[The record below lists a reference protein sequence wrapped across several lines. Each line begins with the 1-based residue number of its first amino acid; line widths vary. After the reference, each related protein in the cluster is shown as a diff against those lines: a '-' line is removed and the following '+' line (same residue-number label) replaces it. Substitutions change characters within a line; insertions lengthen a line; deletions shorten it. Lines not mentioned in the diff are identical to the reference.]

1 MTWAQRQKIGRSHL
15 RRLAVIYLRQ
25 SSPRQVRENFR
36 STERQYSL
44 VQEAVKLGW
53 PPEQV
58 LTVDSDL
65 GISGRFSDGR
75 ARGAFKELVARVC
88 LGEVGA
94 IFGLEVSRLARSSA
108 ETQRLL
114 EYCGLTD
121 TLVIDTDGIYD
132 LRDFNDQLVL
142 GVKGQLAHAELH
154 VMAVRMHGARRHAA
168 ERGELRIP
176 LSVGYRYDEEGGWII
191 DPDEEVQ
198 VAVHDLFKAFQQAGS
213 AYGVVGV
220 FAGRRFPTRP
230 YGGAR
235 AGEVRWGALTYARA
249 KSVLQNPCYAG
260 AYVAGR
266 YQARRVVA
274 PDGTITTKQIKLPRS
289 EWAVIIH
296 DHHDGYISWEQFL
309 GNEQRLQAN
318 ATSKSRRPPR
328 KGSALCQGIVRCGA
342 CGRGMTTTYHAKGA
356 QYVCSRSRQ
365 GHFRTPAC
373 RSVKTAGVDE
383 LVARRPLQAL
393 APEEIALALKAAD
406 EFQDRR
412 ARSNRALQLRVERAR
427 YEAIRAE
434 RAFHACEPDNRLV
447 ARSLENR
454 WEEKLRELK
463 DAEAELAEHV
473 VPSSEPSRE
482 QLEALARDLPALWA
496 AKTTAQRDRKRLL
509 RTLIADVTLTSD
521 PHSPEVQVGIRWQSG
536 AAEEHTITRP
546 QTAGQARRTPP
557 EALELIRR
565 LGPHRSNAEI
575 ATELQAAGL
584 RTGTGKPFD
593 ERIVCG
599 LRSRYRIPAASALRD
614 GEVTVSQVA
623 ERLGV
628 TANVVYHWI
637 ARDQLLA
644 RRSYH
649 NHLIWRVVCQA
660 GCGDFSHLAFGVS
673 GVWVGWVGGGPGCCA
688 RRGSD

>member
-1 MTWAQRQKIGRSHL
+1 MLNLHLPQQKIGRSH
-15 RRLAVIYLRQ
+15 RKRLAVIYLRQ
-25 SSPRQVRENFR
+25 SSARQVRENFR

-44 VQEAVKLGW
+44 AEEAVKLGW

-58 LTVDSDL
+58 LTVDGDL

-142 GVKGQLAHAELH
+142 GVKGQLAQAELH

-176 LSVGYRYDEEGGWII
+176 LAVGYLYDEEGSWII
-191 DPDEEVQ
+191 DPDEEVH
-198 VAVHDLFKAFQQAGS
+198 AAIYDLFKAFQQAGS

-220 FAGRRFPTRP
+220 FSGRRFPTRV

-235 AGEVRWGALTYARA
+235 AGELRWGVLTYARA
-249 KSVLQNPCYAG
+249 NSILQNPCYAG

-274 PDGTITTKQIKLPRS
+274 PDGAISTKQVKLPRS
-289 EWAVIIH
+289 EWAVVIE
-296 DHHDGYISWEQFL
+296 DHHPGYVTWSQFL
-309 GNEQRLQAN
+309 ANEQRLQAN
-318 ATSKSRRPPR
+318 ATSKGRRPPR
-328 KGSALCQGIVRCGA
+328 KGAALCQGIVRCGA
-342 CGRGMTTTYHAKGA
+342 CGRGMTVTYRPEGGH
-356 QYVCSRSRQ
+356 YVCSRSRQ
-365 GHFRTPAC
+365 GHFGTPAC
-373 RSVKTAGVDE
+373 RSIKAAGVDE
-383 LVARRPLQAL
+383 LVARRLLEAL
-393 APEEIALALKAAD
+393 APEEIVLALQAAD

-412 ARSNRALQLRVERAR
+412 ARSNRALELRVERAR

-434 RAFHACEPDNRLV
+434 RAFHTCEPDNRLV

-454 WEEKLRELK
+454 WEQKLRELK

-473 VPSSEPSRE
+473 VPSCEPSRE

-509 RTLIADVTLTSD
+509 RSLIADVTLTSD
-521 PHSPEVQVGIRWQSG
+521 PHGPQMRVGIRWQSG
-536 AAEEHTITRP
+536 AAEQHTITRP

-557 EALELIRR
+557 EALELITH

-599 LRSRYRIPAASALRD
+599 LRSRYRVPAASALRD
-614 GEVTVSQVA
+614 GELTVSQIA

-628 TANVVYHWI
+628 TTNVIYHWI
-637 ARDQLLA
+637 ARGQLTA
-644 RRSYH
+644 HRGYH
-649 NHLIWRVVCQA
+649 NHLCIPFPPEVERQCRERIRNSA
-660 GCGDFSHLAFGVS
+660 HLLGRIQNTSQGEAI
-673 GVWVGWVGGGPGCCA
+673 
-688 RRGSD
+688 

>member
-1 MTWAQRQKIGRSHL
+1 MLTLPAQKIARSHL
-15 RRLAVIYLRQ
+15 GRLAIVYLRQ
-25 SSPRQVRENFR
+25 SSARQVRENFR

-44 VQEAVKLGW
+44 AEEAVKLGW

-58 LTVDSDL
+58 VTVDQDL

-132 LRDFNDQLVL
+132 LRDFNDQLIL
-142 GVKGQLAHAELH
+142 GVKGQLAQAELH
-154 VMAVRMHGARRHAA
+154 MMAVRMHGARRHAA

-176 LSVGYRYDEEGGWII
+176 LAIGYLYDEDGDWII

-198 VAVHDLFKAFQQAGS
+198 AAVADLFNAFTQAGS
-213 AYGVVGV
+213 AYGAVGV
-220 FAGRRFPTRP
+220 FAGRRFPTRLF
-230 YGGAR
+230 GGAR
-235 AGEVRWGALTYARA
+235 AGELRWGALTYARA
-249 KSVLQNPCYAG
+249 KSILQNPCYAG

-289 EWAVIIH
+289 DWAVVIH
-296 DHHDGYISWEQFL
+296 DHHPAYIAWETYL
-309 GNEQRLQAN
+309 ANERRLEAN
-318 ATSKSRRPPR
+318 ATGKGRRPPR
-328 KGSALCQGIVRCGA
+328 EGQALCQGIVHCGS
-342 CGRGMTTTYHAKGA
+342 CGRGMTTTYTVTGGH
-356 QYVCSRSRQ
+356 YVCSRSRQ
-365 GHFRTPAC
+365 EHFRTPAC
-373 RSVKTAGVDE
+373 RSIKAAGVDE
-383 LVARRPLQAL
+383 LVARRLLAAL
-393 APEEIALALKAAD
+393 APEEIALALSAAD

-412 ARSNRALQLRVERAR
+412 ARANRALELRVERAR
-427 YEAIRAE
+427 YDAIRAE
-434 RAFHACEPDNRLV
+434 RAFHACEPENRLV

-463 DAEAELAEHV
+463 DAEARLAEHI
-473 VPSSEPSRE
+473 VPSNEPSRE
-482 QLEALARDLPALWA
+482 QLQALARDLPALWA

-509 RTLIADVTLTSD
+509 RSLIADITLTSD
-521 PHSPEVQVGIRWQSG
+521 PDHPTVQIGIRWQSG
-536 AAEEHTITRP
+536 AAEQHTITRP
-546 QTAGQARRTPP
+546 QTAGEAHSTPP

-584 RTGTGKPFD
+584 RTGTGMMFD

-599 LRSRYRIPAASALRD
+599 LRSRYRIPAASALRH
-614 GEVTVSQVA
+614 GELTVSQVA

-628 TANVVYHWI
+628 STAAIYHLI
-637 ARDQLLA
+637 ARGTL
-644 RRSYH
+644 
-649 NHLIWRVVCQA
+649 
-660 GCGDFSHLAFGVS
+660 
-673 GVWVGWVGGGPGCCA
+673 PA
-688 RRGSD
+688 RRGYHNQLCIPFPPEVEQQCRERVRNSPRLRTKRKSQRKE

>member
-1 MTWAQRQKIGRSHL
+1 MLNLPQQKIARSHL
-15 RRLAVIYLRQ
+15 GRLAIVYLRQ

-44 VQEAVKLGW
+44 AEDAVKLGW

-58 LTVDSDL
+58 VTVDQDL

-132 LRDFNDQLVL
+132 LRDFNDQLIL
-142 GVKGQLAHAELH
+142 GVKGQLAQAELH

-176 LSVGYRYDEEGGWII
+176 LSVGYLYDEDGDWII
-191 DPDEEVQ
+191 DPDEEVHAA
-198 VAVHDLFKAFQQAGS
+198 VADLFKAFTQAGS
-213 AYGVVGV
+213 AFGAVGI
-220 FAGRRFPTRP
+220 FQGRRFPTRLF
-230 YGGAR
+230 GGAR
-235 AGEVRWGALTYARA
+235 AGELRWGALTYARA
-249 KSVLQNPCYAG
+249 KSILQNPCYAG

-274 PDGTITTKQIKLPRS
+274 PDGAITTKRIRLPRS
-289 EWAVIIH
+289 DWAVVIH
-296 DHHDGYISWEQFL
+296 DHHPAYISWETYL
-309 GNEQRLQAN
+309 ANERRLEAN
-318 ATSKSRRPPR
+318 ATGKGRRPPR
-328 KGSALCQGIVRCGA
+328 EGQALCQGIVHCGS
-342 CGRGMTTTYHAKGA
+342 CGRGMTTTYTATGVGH
-356 QYVCSRSRQ
+356 YVCSRSRQ

-373 RSVKTAGVDE
+373 RSIKAAGVDE
-383 LVARRPLQAL
+383 LVSGRLLAAL
-393 APEEIALALKAAD
+393 APEEIALALSAAD

-412 ARSNRALQLRVERAR
+412 ARANRALELRVERAR
-427 YEAIRAE
+427 YDAIRAE

-463 DAEAELAEHV
+463 DAEAQLAEHV

-509 RTLIADVTLTSD
+509 RSLIADITLTSD
-521 PHSPEVQVGIRWQSG
+521 PDKPTVQIGIRWQSG
-536 AAEEHTITRP
+536 AAEPRVP
-546 QTAGQARRTPP
+546 Q
-557 EALELIRR
+557 LIADS
-565 LGPHRSNAEI
+565 GGAI
-575 ATELQAAGL
+575 G
-584 RTGTGKPFD
+584 
-593 ERIVCG
+593 
-599 LRSRYRIPAASALRD
+599 RIPS
-614 GEVTVSQVA
+614 VY
-623 ERLGV
+623 GV
-628 TANVVYHWI
+628 
-637 ARDQLLA
+637 
-644 RRSYH
+644 
-649 NHLIWRVVCQA
+649 
-660 GCGDFSHLAFGVS
+660 F
-673 GVWVGWVGGGPGCCA
+673 
-688 RRGSD
+688 